1 MTVPSLPGQRHPI
14 AGNLTCTPE
23 FYRVLQQIA
32 EYVRIQQSNSG
43 NVDNSALQDQITRL
57 FATLG
62 PILSTNGTGIL
73 TRHGPQ
79 FAFVKPDDSANVTL
93 TLDYSTDTLTA
104 DLTDL
109 SDTGAGSLLAITVDA
124 KGRITGTRA
133 ATITGT
139 TGEID
144 VADGDASAGPPTISL
159 ADVSVSA
166 GGTLK
171 KRAFDAKGRLSQ
183 ESAATTDDLTEGAT
197 NQWFT
202 VARVRSA
209 VLTGLSLATSAVIA
223 ATDTVLQAFGKLQAQ
238 ITDNLLPKGYI
249 DGLQMQWVSGTA
261 LTVSGGAAYI
271 EGSSNVLRAT
281 SAIAKT
287 GLSLSASTWYH
298 VYLYDNAG
306 TPDFEL
312 STTAPASPY
321 NGTARSKTGDSSRRY
336 VGSVRTNTSNNI
348 IAFVQYGNF
357 IEYSLRAAD
366 ALARILSNGVAT
378 TSTIVSASNIVPS
391 TGVAILGFF
400 QNTDTVSFAGV
411 SNPAGPD
418 LNTSVAGIYYLAQG
432 LRTIGALQLD
442 ASQQCTYRMQ
452 ATTPTSGLY
461 IDVRGYHFTR

>member
-109 SDTGAGSLLAITVDA
+109 ADTGAGSLLAITVDA
-124 KGRITGTRA
+124 KGRVTGTRA

-139 TGEID
+139 AGEID
-144 VADGDASAGPPTISL
+144 VADGNASAGVPTISL
-159 ADVSVSA
+159 ADVSVTA

-183 ESAATTDDLTEGAT
+183 EAAATTDDLTEGAT

-202 VARVRSA
+202 AARVRSA

-261 LTVSGGAAYI
+261 LTVSSGAAYI
-271 EGSSNVLRAT
+271 EGSSKVLRAT

-306 TPDFEL
+306 TPDFDL
-312 STTAPASPY
+312 STTEPASPY

-336 VGSVRTNTSNNI
+336 VGSIRTDSAGGIIQFLQQGLHVDYLNIAGVSDLRVLANGKNTMDTTVSC
-348 IAFVQYGNF
+348 
-357 IEYSLRAAD
+357 S
-366 ALARILSNGVAT
+366 GVVP
-378 TSTIVSASNIVPS
+378 VSADMALLRFV
-391 TGVAILGFF
+391 
-400 QNTDTVSFAGV
+400 NTDTAK
-411 SNPAGPD
+411 D
-418 LNTSVAGIYYLAQG
+418 CYTG
-432 LRTIGALQLD
+432 LSDIGAGNIHYQIKANGSVYSPSPLNS
-442 ASQQCTYRMQ
+442 SQAMTYFWPS
-452 ATTPTSGLY
+452 APTGGLY
-461 IDVRGYHFTR
+461 IDVVGYYFER

>member
-1 MTVPSLPGQRHPI
+1 MGKVRVPIYR
-14 AGNLTCTPE
+14 TTPT
-23 FYRVLQQIA
+23 QIA
-32 EYVRIQQSNSG
+32 LIDPAATVGATVGTNLYHADGTLVQESELG
-43 NVDNSALQDQITRL
+43 NAGDVTLSLSDFSTDDLQEGKFSLYFTGRRAQD
-57 FATLG
+57 AVG
-62 PILSTNGTGIL
+62 GIL
-73 TRHGPQ
+73 
-79 FAFVKPDDSANVTL
+79 ADSANVTL
-93 TLDYSTDTLTA
+93 TYVVGTSITA

-109 SDTGAGSLLAITVDA
+109 ADTGAGSLLAITVDA
-124 KGRITGTRA
+124 KGRVTGTRA

-183 ESAATTDDLTEGAT
+183 EAAATTDDLTEGAT

-202 VARVRSA
+202 MARVRSA

-261 LTVSGGAAYI
+261 LTVTSGAAYI
-271 EGSSNVLRAT
+271 EGSSKVLRAT

-321 NGTARSKTGDSSRRY
+321 NGTARSKTGDTSRRY
-336 VGSVRTNTSNNI
+336 VGSIVT
-348 IAFVQYGNF
+348 
-357 IEYSLRAAD
+357 D
-366 ALARILSNGVAT
+366 A
-378 TSTIVSASNIVPS
+378 
-391 TGVAILGFF
+391 TGVLYKFKMSLGEIFYLEKISPRRV
-400 QNTDTVSFAGV
+400 VSAGV
-411 SNPAGPD
+411 STTPASFSLASLAPVTASFVTLSQ
-418 LNTSVAGIYYLAQG
+418 LNTDSVTAVIDSSDMNYTPGTARWIEASGGSKFTFPIPLPSSRNLSYYYLSAPS
-432 LRTIGALQLD
+432 LGAI
-442 ASQQCTYRMQ
+442 
-452 ATTPTSGLY
+452 Y
-461 IDVRGYHFTR
+461 IDLISYRYDR

>member
-23 FYRVLQQIA
+23 FYRVLQQLA
-32 EYVRIQQSNSG
+32 DYVRIQQANSG

-124 KGRITGTRA
+124 KGRVTGTRA

-144 VADGDASAGPPTISL
+144 ISDGDASSGPPTISL
-159 ADVSVSA
+159 SDVSVTA
-166 GGTLK
+166 GGSIK
-171 KRAFDAKGRLSQ
+171 KRSFDAKGRLSQ

-202 VARVRSA
+202 AARVRSA

-223 ATDTVLQAFGKLQAQ
+223 ATDTVLGALGKLQAQ
-238 ITDNLLPKGYI
+238 INGKAPSIQTGSHASRPSASDAPGVLYYATDVQESYLSDGSAWNLF
-249 DGLQMQWVSGTA
+249 
-261 LTVSGGAAYI
+261 GGA
-271 EGSSNVLRAT
+271 GSELGYAEITVEENTSSSSLVDVPGLSVTFVAGERPVMLCYGGAIKNNTTGAFARLQAIADGFAT
-281 SAIAKT
+281 SNITVPGTGSYLTQTRETRITGLTPGSTYIFKLQFQAIAGGT
-287 GLSLSASTWYH
+287 TF
-298 VYLYDNAG
+298 LYGDPNDR
-306 TPDFEL
+306 PFIQV
-312 STTAPASPY
+312 
-321 NGTARSKTGDSSRRY
+321 RS
-336 VGSVRTNTSNNI
+336 I
-348 IAFVQYGNF
+348 
-357 IEYSLRAAD
+357 
-366 ALARILSNGVAT
+366 
-378 TSTIVSASNIVPS
+378 
-391 TGVAILGFF
+391 
-400 QNTDTVSFAGV
+400 
-411 SNPAGPD
+411 
-418 LNTSVAGIYYLAQG
+418 
-432 LRTIGALQLD
+432 
-442 ASQQCTYRMQ
+442 
-452 ATTPTSGLY
+452 
-461 IDVRGYHFTR
+461 

>member
-23 FYRVLQQIA
+23 FYRVLQQLA
-32 EYVRIQQSNSG
+32 DYVRIQQANSG

-109 SDTGAGSLLAITVDA
+109 ADTGAGSLLAITVDG

-139 TGEID
+139 AGEID

-183 ESAATTDDLTEGAT
+183 EAAATTDDLTEGAT

-261 LTVSGGAAYI
+261 LTVTSGAAYI
-271 EGSSNVLRAT
+271 EGSSKVLRAT

-298 VYLYDNAG
+298 VYLYDNSGIA
-306 TPDFEL
+306 DVEIV
-312 STTAPASPY
+312 TTAPASPY
-321 NGTARSKTGDSSRRY
+321 NGTARSKTGDTSRRY
-336 VGSVRTNTSNNI
+336 VGSVLSDASGNI
-348 IAFVQYGNF
+348 YRFQQNGSE
-357 IEYSLRAAD
+357 IEYLVNTAAPF
-366 ALARILSNGVAT
+366 RVVSGGVAT
-378 TSTIVSASNIVPS
+378 TRTNIDLS
-391 TGVAILGFF
+391 GAIPVTSDYVVLSSI
-400 QNTDTVSFAGV
+400 NNDTVRCLIDIPEIGNSGNV
-411 SNPAGPD
+411 SRYNTPGGQRNPIITAAP
-418 LNTSVAGIYYLAQG
+418 SRVVQYLF
-432 LRTIGALQLD
+432 D
-442 ASQQCTYRMQ
+442 S
-452 ATTPTSGLY
+452 TPTSSGFFL
-461 IDVRGYHFTR
+461 DVWGYRYSR